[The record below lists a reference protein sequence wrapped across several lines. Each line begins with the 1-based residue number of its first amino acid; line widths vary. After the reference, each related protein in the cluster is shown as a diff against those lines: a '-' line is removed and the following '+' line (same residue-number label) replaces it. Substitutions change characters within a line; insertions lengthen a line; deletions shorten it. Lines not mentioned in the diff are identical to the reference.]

1 MRTIVAPLS
10 AQVRAELDAL
20 DPRRAEIARRYIRR
34 LRLQPYLGAPIERGP
49 LSRLGG
55 WRVYFDVDDD
65 PDDLFGNR
73 PRPRRRG
80 DQDLDRG
87 PKWRIVYVARA
98 ARRTGVRLI
107 VVLAVGRAH
116 PPAPQ
121 STVYELA
128 AQRLQRRMR

>member
-1 MRTIVAPLS
+1 MRTIVAPLT
-10 AQVRAELDAL
+10 AEVRAELDAL

-34 LRLQPYLGAPIERGP
+34 LRLQPDLGAPIERGP
-49 LSRLGG
+49 LRRLGG
-55 WRVYFDVDDD
+55 RRVYFDVDDN

-73 PRPRRRG
+73 PGPRRRG
-80 DQDLDRG
+80 NQDLEQG
-87 PKWRIVYVARA
+87 PKWRIVYAARA
-98 ARRTGVRLI
+98 APRTGVLLI

-121 STVYELA
+121 PTVYELA